1 MWQEMFYNTCKV
13 RPPHMTQYTEWE
25 NRYLPLHTYVS
36 SSKISIR
43 GLLTSTC
50 SSLVKEKG
58 CDERQSLVLQGHFLF
73 YQKFG
78 KFWNGHKLY
87 GNFMRKFPENLE
99 MVEFL
104 KSKLFIWKFQKVW
117 EEINWKQNFCLPHK
131 IVLFSGKFEMA
142 DAFTTRNFWKFK
154 PDFSSNGKCPRMP
167 VWVSLDQSSLH
178 VKTKLIE
185 YIGFICFYV
194 DTLTS
199 LEANLQNGMIVHLFV
214 KNMEDFAKIN
224 AVYKTFLRVNPP
236 AR

>member
-13 RPPHMTQYTEWE
+13 RPPHMTQYREWE

-50 SSLVKEKG
+50 NSLVKEKG
-58 CDERQSLVLQGHFLF
+58 CDEWQSLVLQGHFLF

-78 KFWNGHKLY
+78 KFWNRHKLY
-87 GNFMRKFPENLE
+87 GNFMQKFPENLK

-104 KSKLFIWKFQKVW
+104 KSEPFIWKFQKVW
-117 EEINWKQNFCLPHK
+117 EEINWKQNFCLRHK

-154 PDFSSNGKCPRMP
+154 PDFSSDGKSPRLP
-167 VWVSLDQSSLH
+167 VWVSLDQSVTSPCKNQIDWIYWFYLFLCRHTYQSGSKLAKWNDSSSFCEEHGGLCKNQCSL
-178 VKTKLIE
+178 
-185 YIGFICFYV
+185 
-194 DTLTS
+194 
-199 LEANLQNGMIVHLFV
+199 
-214 KNMEDFAKIN
+214 
-224 AVYKTFLRVNPP
+224 
-236 AR
+236 